1 MSCLAERPAHVPR
14 SRACDAL
21 GLSRTGTYPRKR
33 PSRAQ
38 PRTAASK
45 QPRQL
50 SEAEVENVLETVN
63 SSAYE
68 DETVRVI
75 HARELNQGRPMPS
88 VSSIYRILRR
98 RGQTRERRNQR
109 PPQRHVRPRVVVR
122 APNQGWSWD
131 ISKLPTTRKGVY
143 LNLYEVLDLFSRY
156 PVAWMVSHK
165 ENAGLA
171 QHLFRHALE
180 RHAIEPGSLV
190 VHQDRGAPMIAQSYR
205 EFLDSHG
212 VRRSYSRPRV
222 SNDNP
227 FSEAHFKTI
236 KYSPSYPGRFE
247 GIDHAREWLA
257 AFMEGYKHRPHEG
270 LAYYTPAEVFEG
282 RVEAVRAQRQAAL
295 DAYYESNP
303 RRFPRGR
310 PIARKPPEEVAIN
323 PEDGVAQSADAFLKA
338 SAETLSTPTQE
349 VDINQEKGPRL
360 SDRG

>member
-1 MSCLAERPAHVPR
+1 MSCLAERPAYVPR

-38 PRTAASK
+38 PDTAASK

-50 SEAEVENVLETVN
+50 SEAEVAYVLETVN
-63 SSAYE
+63 SATYR
-68 DETVRVI
+68 DEAVRVI
-75 HARELNQGRPMPS
+75 HARELNQGRPLPS

-98 RGQTRERRNQR
+98 RGQSRERRNQR
-109 PPQRHVRPRVVVR
+109 PPQRHVRPQVIVR

-156 PVAWMVSHK
+156 PVAWMVSRK
-165 ENAGLA
+165 ENGGLA

-180 RHAIEPGSLV
+180 RHAIEPGALV

-227 FSEAHFKTI
+227 FSEAHFKTL
-236 KYSPSYPGRFE
+236 KYSPGYPGRFE

-270 LAYYTPAEVFEG
+270 LGYYTPAEVFEG
-282 RVEAVRAQRQAAL
+282 RAEAVRVQRQAAL
-295 DAYYESNP
+295 DAYYESNTG
-303 RRFPRGR
+303 RFPRGR
-310 PIARKPPEEVAIN
+310 PIANKPPQEVAIN
-323 PEDGVAQSADAFLKA
+323 PEEGVAQSADAFLKA
-338 SAETLSTPTQE
+338 SAEALSTPTPK
-349 VDINQEKGPRL
+349 VDIHEENEPLL